1 MYICNIIIIFST
13 KFTFRLIIIFIVIYL
28 NKVPVDVELRASG
41 TNCSGMLCEPRG
53 IAAVSH
59 RFSLCLLLLLRYM
72 RTQVSGASPSRNVP
86 RALEARESQAALN
99 NQPAGCSIRLCTY
112 ILLCCIPGCASA
124 EAMTGK
130 APPSMSEFLRAAI
143 SDSPLPGSFR
153 ALSTKKYAAFP
164 AHAS

>member
-1 MYICNIIIIFST
+1 MAHWLQFWDRRERHRAPCNSPARPEAHKDVSYSQALSPRHKSCNLSMQVYHRVCIIF
-13 KFTFRLIIIFIVIYL
+13 VVVYL

-86 RALEARESQAALN
+86 RALEARESQAALK

-112 ILLCCIPGCASA
+112 ILL
-124 EAMTGK
+124 
-130 APPSMSEFLRAAI
+130 
-143 SDSPLPGSFR
+143 
-153 ALSTKKYAAFP
+153 
-164 AHAS
+164 